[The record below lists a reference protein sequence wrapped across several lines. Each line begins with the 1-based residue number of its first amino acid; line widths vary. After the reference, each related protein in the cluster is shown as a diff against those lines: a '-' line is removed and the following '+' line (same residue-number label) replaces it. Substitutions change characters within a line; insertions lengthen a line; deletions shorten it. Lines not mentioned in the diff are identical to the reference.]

1 MKFAFVL
8 TKWIGTGTVDD
19 KQRADLPQGYSR
31 MAVLGDQ
38 FINLKANCPDPNL
51 AVVIVE
57 ESREKH
63 KGYIAALKPKI
74 NQVVIEEWEDDAPF
88 VRVASPAK
96 LKGLLVR
103 QGMDEGLADDLTSA
117 PDDVSIVGPLITEL
131 EQLDKRA
138 RRRYELERGG

>member
-57 ESREKH
+57 ESRAKH
-63 KGYIAALKPKI
+63 EGYIDDLKPKL
-74 NQVVIEEWEDDAPF
+74 N
-88 VRVASPAK
+88 PAK
-96 LKGLLVR
+96 LKGLLIR
-103 QGMDEGLADDLTSA
+103 QGIDEGLADDLVSV
-117 PDDVSIVGPLITEL
+117 PDDVSMVGPLIIEL